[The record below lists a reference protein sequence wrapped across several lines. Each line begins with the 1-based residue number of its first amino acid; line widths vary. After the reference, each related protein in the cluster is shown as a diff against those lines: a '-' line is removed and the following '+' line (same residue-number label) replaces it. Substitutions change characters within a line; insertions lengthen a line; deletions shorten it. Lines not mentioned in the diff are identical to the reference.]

1 MHRDYHITYIYIHN
15 ILPVFSN
22 IPICSTCVP
31 TPMATQTRSGN
42 AMPAR
47 IAAKTR
53 SGMPMPARIATETR
67 SGIAMPARIAV
78 KNRSGQ
84 EIEKESKDNER
95 DLDENW
101 KVVEIAK
108 ELRENRKRMEDV
120 ETESERTER
129 E

>member
-1 MHRDYHITYIYIHN
+1 MHRDYHIIYIYIRN
-15 ILPVFSN
+15 ILPVFIN

-53 SGMPMPARIATETR
+53 SGV
-67 SGIAMPARIAV
+67 AMPARIAA

-84 EIEKESKDNER
+84 EIDKESKGNER
-95 DLDENW
+95 DLDENC

-108 ELRENRKRMEDV
+108 DLRENRMRMEDF
-120 ETESERTER
+120 ETESERIER